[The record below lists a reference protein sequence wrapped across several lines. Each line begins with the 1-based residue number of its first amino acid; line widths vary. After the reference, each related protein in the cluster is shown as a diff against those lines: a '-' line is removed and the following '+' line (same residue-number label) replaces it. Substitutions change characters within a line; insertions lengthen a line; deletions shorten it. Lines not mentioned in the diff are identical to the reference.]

1 MKCTNTQIFLISI
14 GILIWALVIFFAWQM
29 QQNYDFYLWVINQ
42 PILANLGGASNQIIL
57 YGAGFMIGLMFV
69 CGAALIKRKL

>member
-1 MKCTNTQIFLISI
+1 MKWTNTQIFLVSI
-14 GILIWALVIFFAWQM
+14 GVLIWTIVILFAWQM

-42 PILANLGGASNQIIL
+42 PILANLGGESNQIIL

-69 CGAALIKRKL
+69 SGAALIKQKL